1 MNQSRG
7 LAFKCFAM
15 PRGCRVRLAHVAAE
29 ADRAVP
35 RRVRRF
41 RDLPNQLAK
50 LNAKDARTF
59 EEDGVIHNMCTV
71 TKKSSHVSRAEKEEV

>member
-1 MNQSRG
+1 M
-7 LAFKCFAM
+7 
-15 PRGCRVRLAHVAAE
+15 RLAHVAAE

-59 EEDGVIHNMCTV
+59 EEDGVIFVHRC
-71 TKKSSHVSRAEKEEV
+71 KKREHVSRAEKEEV

>member
-59 EEDGVIHNMCTV
+59 EEDGVIFVHRC
-71 TKKSSHVSRAEKEEV
+71 KKREHVSRAEKEEV